1 MLFGAVFP
9 LLCVALLIGI
19 EQGLEVSYGWK
30 TAAKITLFVVIPFLL
45 FRSSRLPF
53 LRFRHTD
60 KQQVRLSLLLGIATM
75 LVIVIAFLLVQP
87 MLDLEALRL
96 DLVDAGITRFSYPF
110 IALYIMLG
118 NSWIEEFFFRG
129 ILKELFGQSK
139 LRFVL
144 PPFFFAI
151 YHIAIFLPWFT
162 LPILLLAIGG
172 LWIGGLLFQWINEKS
187 GTILPSWII
196 HIFADIGI
204 LLVGI
209 SILY

>member
-9 LLCVALLIGI
+9 MICVILLIGI
-19 EQGLEVSYGWK
+19 EQGLEVSYSWK
-30 TAAKITLFVVIPFLL
+30 TAAKFFLFVVIPFLL
-45 FRSSRLPF
+45 FRSTRFPF
-53 LRFRHTD
+53 LRFQETD
-60 KQQVRLSLLLGIATM
+60 KRQVRLAFILGVLTLLTI
-75 LVIVIAFLLVQP
+75 IIAFLFVKP
-87 MLDLEALRL
+87 FIDLPALQI
-96 DLVDAGITRFSYPF
+96 DLREAGITGYTYPF

-129 ILKELFGQSK
+129 ILKELFGQST

-162 LPILLLAIGG
+162 IPILLVAIGG
-172 LWIGGLLFQWINEKS
+172 LWMGGLLFQWINEKS

-204 LLVGI
+204 LLIGI
-209 SILY
+209 YIIY